1 METLHYDE
9 VQKDKKRSETQVW
22 DPTKF
27 GSQGEVLART
37 LTSWDESDKERAV
50 ILDSKCF
57 KKAYTVPS
65 RTTRQEYEHRLHY
78 RNEWKGGNN
87 G

>member
-1 METLHYDE
+1 M
-9 VQKDKKRSETQVW
+9 QKDKKRSESETQAW

-37 LTSWDESDKERAV
+37 LTSWDESDKERVA
-50 ILDSKCF
+50 ILNSKCF
-57 KKAYTVPS
+57 KKAYTV
-65 RTTRQEYEHRLHY
+65 RLRKTGQEYEHRLHY
-78 RNEWKGGNN
+78 RNEWKGGNS

>member
-1 METLHYDE
+1 M
-9 VQKDKKRSETQVW
+9 QKDKKRSESQAW

-37 LTSWDESDKERAV
+37 LTSWDESDKERV
-50 ILDSKCF
+50 TILHSKCF
-57 KKAYTVPS
+57 EKAYTVPP
-65 RTTRQEYEHRLHY
+65 RKTGQEYEHRPHC

>member
-9 VQKDKKRSETQVW
+9 VPKDKKRSETQVW

-50 ILDSKCF
+50 IVDSKCF
-57 KKAYTVPS
+57 KKVPS
-65 RTTRQEYEHRLHY
+65 RKTRQEYEHRLHY

-87 G
+87 S